1 MSKRKKLTLLVV
13 FVAAL
18 FFLGRP
24 EKNIRIVSLSTTHS
38 EILLELRAHNYLV
51 GVDKHVSNGRLK
63 GIKRIDSYITNTNEI
78 LSLSPTHVI
87 IAFENRQLE
96 KDLFSTEIEL
106 ILLPPAKN
114 LDEVYSQIFFVSKMV
129 NKEREAQNIVE
140 KMKKKNLEVISMV
153 KPSGKR
159 IYHEL
164 GYSYGIYSLNE
175 NSLLGSFYRELGF
188 VNIVNEIN
196 NQDQYPKIEESLII
210 EKDPELIIV
219 GHKESFGSRLENRP
233 NWSNI
238 SAVKNEKIIY
248 LEENLANNWGTSS
261 VDLLEELAIQ
271 TGAIEKEEN
280 NTKQTF
286 YWWFYI
292 VVIISSV
299 LIMNSRTRKTKEYS

>member
-1 MSKRKKLTLLVV
+1 
-13 FVAAL
+13 
-18 FFLGRP
+18 
-24 EKNIRIVSLSTTHS
+24 
-38 EILLELRAHNYLV
+38 
-51 GVDKHVSNGRLK
+51 
-63 GIKRIDSYITNTNEI
+63 
-78 LSLSPTHVI
+78 
-87 IAFENRQLE
+87 
-96 KDLFSTEIEL
+96 
-106 ILLPPAKN
+106 
-114 LDEVYSQIFFVSKMV
+114 MV

-188 VNIVNEIN
+188 VNIVDEIN

-219 GHKESFGSRLENRP
+219 GHKESFDSRLENRP

-261 VDLLEELAIQ
+261 VDLLEEIAKQ

-299 LIMNSRTRKTKEYS
+299 LIMNSRTRKQRSTVEGA